1 MLTLASA
8 SPRRQEL
15 LRLTGW
21 EIVSR
26 SADVD
31 ERREPG
37 EGPEQLTRRLATAKA
52 RVGRS
57 ELVLGADTVVVPD
70 NKMLGKSA
78 AGGELVLGA
87 DTVVVL
93 DNEILGKPAGQPEAR
108 GMLRAL
114 RGRTHRV
121 ISSIALVDGAGR
133 EVALDTCVSE
143 VPMRE
148 YSDAEIER
156 YLASGSPF
164 DKAGAYGIQ
173 DGGFNPVSMDQ
184 MHDCFA
190 NVMGLPLC
198 HLVRSLRKLGYEPP
212 ADVPAACQAH
222 TGYVCPVYPVI
233 LRGEQ

>member
-21 EIVSR
+21 EITSR
-26 SADVD
+26 PGEVD
-31 ERREPG
+31 ERPEPG
-37 EGPEQLTRRLATAKA
+37 ESPEPLTQRLAINKA
-52 RVGRS
+52 RAV
-57 ELVLGADTVVVPD
+57 
-70 NKMLGKSA
+70 
-78 AGGELVLGA
+78 GGELVLGA

-93 DNEILGKPAGQPEAR
+93 ENEMLGKPAGQAEAEA
-108 GMLRAL
+108 MLRAL

-133 EVALDTCVSE
+133 TVALDTCVSE

-148 YSDAEIER
+148 YDEAEIEQ
-156 YLASGSPF
+156 YLRSGSPL
-164 DKAGAYGIQ
+164 DKAGGYGIQ
-173 DGGFNPVSMDQ
+173 DGDFNPVNMDQ

-198 HLVRSLRKLGYEPP
+198 HLLRNLRKLGYEPP
-212 ADVPAACQAH
+212 ADVPGACQAH
-222 TGYVCPVYPVI
+222 TSYNCPVYPAI

>member
-8 SPRRQEL
+8 SPRRQAL

-21 EIVSR
+21 EIFSR
-26 SADVD
+26 PGEVD
-31 ERREPG
+31 ERPEPG
-37 EGPEQLTRRLATAKA
+37 ERPEQLTQRLAANKA
-52 RVGRS
+52 R
-57 ELVLGADTVVVPD
+57 
-70 NKMLGKSA
+70 A

-93 DNEILGKPAGQPEAR
+93 ENQMIGKPAGSDAAR
-108 GMLRAL
+108 AMLQAL

-133 EVALDTCVSE
+133 TVATDTCVSE
-143 VPMRE
+143 VPMRDYGE
-148 YSDAEIER
+148 AEIEQ
-156 YLASGSPF
+156 YLRSGSPL
-164 DKAGAYGIQ
+164 DKAGGYGIQ
-173 DGGFNPVSMDQ
+173 DGDFNPVDMDQ

-198 HLVRSLRKLGYEPP
+198 HLVRNMRRLGYEPP
-212 ADVPAACQAH
+212 ADVPGACQAY
-222 TGYVCPVYPVI
+222 TGYDCPVYPAI

>member
-21 EIVSR
+21 EITSR
-26 SADVD
+26 PGEVD
-31 ERREPG
+31 ERPEPG
-37 EGPEQLTRRLATAKA
+37 ESPEPLTQRLAINKA
-52 RVGRS
+52 RAV
-57 ELVLGADTVVVPD
+57 
-70 NKMLGKSA
+70 
-78 AGGELVLGA
+78 GGELVLGA

-93 DNEILGKPAGQPEAR
+93 ENEMLGKPAGQAEAEA
-108 GMLRAL
+108 MLRAL

-133 EVALDTCVSE
+133 TVALDTCVSE

-148 YSDAEIER
+148 YGEAEIAQ
-156 YLASGSPF
+156 YLRSGSPL
-164 DKAGAYGIQ
+164 DKAGGYGIQ
-173 DGGFNPVSMDQ
+173 DGDFNPVNMDQ

-198 HLVRSLRKLGYEPP
+198 HLLRNLRKLGYEPP
-212 ADVPAACQAH
+212 ADVPGACQAH
-222 TGYVCPVYPVI
+222 TSYNCPVYPAI

>member
-21 EIVSR
+21 EIISR
-26 SADVD
+26 PGEVD
-31 ERREPG
+31 ERPEPG
-37 EGPEQLTRRLATAKA
+37 ESPEQLTQRLATAKA
-52 RVGRS
+52 RTGS
-57 ELVLGADTVVVPD
+57 
-70 NKMLGKSA
+70 
-78 AGGELVLGA
+78 GELVLGA
-87 DTVVVL
+87 DTVVL
-93 DNEILGKPAGQPEAR
+93 LGKELLGKPAGQAEAEA
-108 GMLRAL
+108 MLRAL

-133 EVALDTCVSE
+133 TVSLDTCVSE

-148 YSDAEIER
+148 YDEAEIEK
-156 YLASGSPF
+156 YLRSGSPL
-164 DKAGAYGIQ
+164 DKAGGYGIQ
-173 DGGFNPVSMDQ
+173 DGDFNPVNMDQ

-198 HLVRSLRKLGYEPP
+198 HLLRNLRKLGYEPP
-212 ADVPAACQAH
+212 ADVPGACQAH
-222 TGYVCPVYPVI
+222 TSYDCPVYPAI